1 MEIKEAK
8 DILEL
13 IRDNIETPIPE
24 ITRTGLAITALTGGI
39 DALGH
44 VEMLKKRFMNGMS
57 AHFTKN
63 DDIECPFCGY
73 KVSKMW
79 HKTNISIITEKSR
92 MDRDFTQKIEVP
104 ENGFPKAGKE
114 IEEAFKMAGIIIR
127 AKIERLCNDGK
138 SEEAKKLEEALITIN
153 NADYNH

>member
-1 MEIKEAK
+1 MKIKEAK

-44 VEMLKKRFMNGMS
+44 VEAMKKKRFMDGMS
-57 AHFTKN
+57 VHFTKN

-73 KVSKMW
+73 KVVI
-79 HKTNISIITEKSR
+79 NG
-92 MDRDFTQKIEVP
+92 DREEILQKHCLKC
-104 ENGFPKAGKE
+104 GT
-114 IEEAFKMAGIIIR
+114 
-127 AKIERLCNDGK
+127 RL
-138 SEEAKKLEEALITIN
+138 I
-153 NADYNH
+153 YQ